1 MNTSVPHP
9 EAAALRWRCCRFDE
23 LSVHELQAIYMARQQ
38 VFVVE
43 QTCFYADADGVDET
57 AWHLAAWSP
66 DATLPLA
73 YARIVHPGIKYP
85 EPSIGRVL
93 THGHA
98 RGTGLGRLLVQR
110 AVEATVAAYP
120 GQGIRIS
127 AQSHLERFYAGFGF
141 VAVGAPYLEDDI
153 LHTEMVRAG

>member
-1 MNTSVPHP
+1 MNTPALSP
-9 EAAALRWRCCRFDE
+9 EAAALRWRWCRFDE

-66 DATLPLA
+66 DAKLPVA
-73 YARIVHPGIKYP
+73 YARVVHPGIKYP

-93 THGHA
+93 THGDA
-98 RGTGLGRLLVQR
+98 RGTGLGRVLVQR
-110 AVEATVAAYP
+110 AIEGTVAAYP

-127 AQSHLERFYAGFGF
+127 AQSRLERFYAAFGF
-141 VAVGAPYLEDDI
+141 VVVGEPYLEDDI
-153 LHTEMVRAG
+153 PHTEMFRAG